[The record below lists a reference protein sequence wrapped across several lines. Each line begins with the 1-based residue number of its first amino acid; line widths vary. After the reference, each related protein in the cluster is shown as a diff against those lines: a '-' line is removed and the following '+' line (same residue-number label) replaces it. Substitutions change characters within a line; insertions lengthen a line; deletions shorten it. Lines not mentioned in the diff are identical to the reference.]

1 MRHRESSLVRQFLPM
16 SIKNLGP
23 SLLATEVLLPLD
35 QVVSYQ
41 ENISQWGKHVGVTL
55 YPEAH
60 LINADQVLFLAL
72 MTSDNRKAIF
82 YVDLLLVPMMVRL
95 AVQFYQGK
103 PYGLG
108 IWNTP
113 FLRNLY
119 PEEEQ
124 KRLIEFKKKV
134 DPKGILNPGKFFQVS
149 GKLGPLQ
156 KVIFQS
162 DIFNLELSASQWL
175 LFKLFSVIPE
185 KTLRRKVPVVPQG
198 LEEIS
203 KDVLSCAQCGA
214 CVSRCPAYRAGG
226 DETFTARG
234 KLLTIKRALET
245 HQLELSKVLPL
256 YFCLH
261 CGRCDEECQVHL
273 KHRELFKDLE
283 KYLSGL
289 FDFPLQQV
297 TQFIQDAENSPE
309 FYRFLDVIR
318 TGFDQKIREQR
329 QTFAKHRVQI
339 DEQYCLHCGTCVDAC
354 MYSVR
359 QRDESDPRRPGGR

>member
-1 MRHRESSLVRQFLPM
+1 M
-16 SIKNLGP
+16 SIKHLGP
-23 SLLATEVLLPLD
+23 SLLATEVGLPLD
-35 QVVSYQ
+35 QVAPYF
-41 ENISQWGKHVGVTL
+41 EKISEWGKRLGVTF
-55 YPEAH
+55 YPSSH
-60 LINADQVLFLAL
+60 LINPEQVLFLA
-72 MTSDNRKAIF
+72 MITSDHRSAIF

-95 AVQFYQGK
+95 AIQFYQGK

-198 LEEIS
+198 LEQIS
-203 KDVLSCAQCGA
+203 KDVL
-214 CVSRCPAYRAGG
+214 
-226 DETFTARG
+226 
-234 KLLTIKRALET
+234 
-245 HQLELSKVLPL
+245 
-256 YFCLH
+256 
-261 CGRCDEECQVHL
+261 
-273 KHRELFKDLE
+273 
-283 KYLSGL
+283 
-289 FDFPLQQV
+289 
-297 TQFIQDAENSPE
+297 
-309 FYRFLDVIR
+309 
-318 TGFDQKIREQR
+318 
-329 QTFAKHRVQI
+329 
-339 DEQYCLHCGTCVDAC
+339 
-354 MYSVR
+354 
-359 QRDESDPRRPGGR
+359 